1 MCVDLA
7 GKILGDKSKLVES
20 KSDYCAFLYVEK
32 ENGAIIKKCRKCKDF
47 VPVVDSQTLLLMLCP
62 IKMS

>member
-20 KSDYCAFLYVEK
+20 KSDYCAFLYMGK
-32 ENGAIIKKCRKCKDF
+32 KDGAIKK
-47 VPVVDSQTLLLMLCP
+47 
-62 IKMS
+62 